1 MHRIIKPLPH
11 RKISLYPYPARTTSR
26 SLTVMSPE
34 THLPPPEPPIISLP
48 EIAPET
54 TAAQENADI
63 PAPPP
68 KRQRRPSVR
77 LGEIGEQ
84 HGPFRRHNRPPWSW
98 RVSKESS
105 RNSKPRAVS
114 NLVNGVDG
122 DDGDDFGNNP
132 RNKAKRGSTKRLR
145 SNHASKPIDENGSKR
160 FKNFDHDH
168 NPNGHTY
175 SVDENDF
182 MQMDRNDDNRL
193 RVWENDVGGVESES
207 RERRKNEGVWSWLFD
222 LGLSRYAP
230 VFEMHEVD
238 DDLLPLLTLED
249 LKDMGISAVGS
260 RRKMYN
266 AIEKLRKGF

>member
-1 MHRIIKPLPH
+1 
-11 RKISLYPYPARTTSR
+11 
-26 SLTVMSPE
+26 MSPE

-54 TAAQENADI
+54 TAVQENADI
-63 PAPPP
+63 AAPP

-77 LGEIGEQ
+77 LGEIGDQ
-84 HGPFRRHNRPPWSW
+84 HGNYRRHNRPPWSW

-105 RNSKPRAVS
+105 RTSKPRAVS
-114 NLVNGVDG
+114 NLANGGDVDG
-122 DDGDDFGNNP
+122 DGDDFGNNP
-132 RNKAKRGSTKRLR
+132 RNKPKRGSTKRLR

-168 NPNGHTY
+168 NPNSHTY

-182 MQMDRNDDNRL
+182 MQMDRNNDNRV
-193 RVWENDVGGVESES
+193 RVWENEGGVESES